1 MHELLGVCLSGWNV
15 IKNYWKFDRVE
26 TNEKS
31 REERKQDS
39 EM

>member
-1 MHELLGVCLSGWNV
+1 MHGLLGVCLSDWNV

-31 REERKQDS
+31 REEHKWDR